1 MLLGGFWHGSSW
13 LFIIWGGLNGLGLVV
28 HKLWQKISPFKDS
41 NSVVVKGLMV
51 FITLAFIS
59 FTRIF
64 FRSDSLDTVS
74 LIFDRITN
82 HFGAA
87 LAFNIIQG
95 YALVFAVMLI
105 GYIIHWIP
113 ETIKEKYR
121 LKFAELPLPVMSLV
135 AVVFVF
141 CIYQMV
147 SGEMQPFIYF
157 QF

>member
-1 MLLGGFWHGSSW
+1 M
-13 LFIIWGGLNGLGLVV
+13 
-28 HKLWQKISPFKDS
+28 
-41 NSVVVKGLMV
+41 
-51 FITLAFIS
+51 
-59 FTRIF
+59 
-64 FRSDSLDTVS
+64 
-74 LIFDRITN
+74 
-82 HFGAA
+82 
-87 LAFNIIQG
+87 G
-95 YALVFAVMLI
+95 YL
-105 GYIIHWIP
+105 IHWIP